1 MSELIPEAHPTRMEL
16 IALRKR
22 RNIAQRGGD
31 LLREKLDALMIEF
44 FQFAREIAALRAKTQ
59 DLLSKTYVKF
69 AEAQM
74 LMGSARLEETS
85 LTVQDRFEVDAS
97 TRNVIGVSIPHAQVK
112 VKPLEGYPY
121 SMIGTSAKLDEAVA
135 LMTEAVKNVVEL
147 SAAEAAIRRLAEA
160 IAATKRR
167 VNSLEYIVI
176 PRIQNTIRYIEMSLQ
191 ERAREDFFRL
201 KRIKTRLEAEK
212 AEELRL
218 QLIANEHC

>member
-1 MSELIPEAHPTRMEL
+1 MPDILPGARPTRMEL

-22 RNIAQRGGD
+22 RNIAQRGQD

-44 FQFAREIAALRAKTQ
+44 LQFARDILNRTYLR
-59 DLLSKTYVKF
+59 F

-74 LMGSARLEETS
+74 LMGSTRLEETS
-85 LTVQDRFEVDAS
+85 LTAQDRFDVDAS
-97 TRNVIGVSIPHAQVK
+97 TRNVIGVSIPDVEVQLR
-112 VKPLEGYPY
+112 PLEGYPY

-147 SAAEAAIRRLAEA
+147 SAAEEAIRRLAEA

-176 PRIQNTIRYIEMSLQ
+176 PRILNTIRYIEMSLQ

-201 KRIKTRLEAEK
+201 KRIKTRLE
-212 AEELRL
+212 EEEEREIAPQ
-218 QLIANEHC
+218 QLVR

>member
-1 MSELIPEAHPTRMEL
+1 MPDIIPGARPTRMEL

-22 RNIAQRGGD
+22 EKIAQRGQD

-44 FQFAREIAALRAKTQ
+44 FQFAREITALRTKTQ
-59 DLLSKTYVKF
+59 DILNQTYLKF

-74 LMGSARLEETS
+74 LMGATRLEETS
-85 LTVQDRFEVDAS
+85 LTAQDRFDVDAL
-97 TRNVIGVSIPHAQVK
+97 TRNVIGVSIPDVEVK
-112 VKPLEGYPY
+112 VRPLEGYPY

-176 PRIQNTIRYIEMSLQ
+176 PRILNTIRYIEMSLQ

-201 KRIKTRLEAEK
+201 KRIKTRLE
-212 AEELRL
+212 EEQEE
-218 QLIANEHC
+218 QLTVKPLVN